1 MQTLTSLM
9 NHLENNKDSQTLS
22 LAYASVGDDGVGEV
36 ARFVRDNVF
45 VKYLD
50 LRGNNIQAKG
60 AVVLANGQAKP
71 VIAECEPQVELCREG
86 QHWCPSAL

>member
-50 LRGNNIQAKG
+50 L
-60 AVVLANGQAKP
+60 
-71 VIAECEPQVELCREG
+71 AETTSRPRVPWSL
-86 QHWCPSAL
+86 PTA